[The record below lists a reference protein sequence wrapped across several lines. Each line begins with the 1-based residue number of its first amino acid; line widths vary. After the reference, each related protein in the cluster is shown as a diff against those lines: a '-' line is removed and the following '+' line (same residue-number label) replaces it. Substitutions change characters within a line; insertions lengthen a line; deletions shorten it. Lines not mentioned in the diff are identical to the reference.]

1 MTDETLAARLAHC
14 EKERDKWRDEAG
26 DYQVKLSVLD
36 HDTTGKIHKL
46 RELIERYKQEQK
58 SYFGE
63 NAILEDEAGEWKWM
77 NEELK
82 AERDDLRGRCERL
95 KGALREAV
103 GPRGEDMTPRHHT
116 TWNMYGWKEILN
128 ELGPCIVCFVAGV
141 VIGILLGCVWGGS
154 TS

>member
-63 NAILEDEAGEWKWM
+63 NAILEDEAGEWEWM
-77 NEELK
+77 NKELK

-95 KGALREAV
+95 KGALREIISENKSW
-103 GPRGEDMTPRHHT
+103 P
-116 TWNMYGWKEILN
+116 NQYGNASLERAKH
-128 ELGPCIVCFVAGV
+128 
-141 VIGILLGCVWGGS
+141 LLDAKGAS
-154 TS
+154 NA